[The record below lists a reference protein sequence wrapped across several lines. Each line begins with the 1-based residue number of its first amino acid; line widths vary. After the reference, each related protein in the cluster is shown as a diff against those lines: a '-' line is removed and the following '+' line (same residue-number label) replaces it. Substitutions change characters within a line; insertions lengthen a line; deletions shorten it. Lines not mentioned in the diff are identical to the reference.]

1 MQHSIAARFAAR
13 PAARFVRPSP
23 RLRERRLGLRVTGSF
38 QPASP
43 HATVLHR
50 NDLPPLVRLRAD
62 WRAVR
67 PARPLRPVA
76 GRPRPIASMSWARFG
91 RPGVGRRSGA
101 ASAPWLG

>member
-43 HATVLHR
+43 HATV
-50 NDLPPLVRLRAD
+50 
-62 WRAVR
+62 
-67 PARPLRPVA
+67 
-76 GRPRPIASMSWARFG
+76 RPIASMSWARFG